1 MNMPRAYLPAD
12 LDPAERRRLFA
23 TWLRTG
29 TLPTWRDDGVELK
42 FNPWHD
48 PRDGRF
54 TSGPQAGGPRL
65 TSSPRKRVF
74 TGHGGSFGG
83 GGATGS
89 WDPPSPRPPSPN
101 TRHHGTATAVRPHG
115 PHVPP
120 APPANVDQREQRH
133 TVTRNGYAFEI
144 DSRGRTR
151 RVTGHLTVAATPVRS
166 RAAQA
171 KAGGSERRPSDDGG
185 HYIAARFNGPTD
197 AFNHFAQ
204 DANFN
209 RGRYR
214 SLEDQWARSKR
225 AGRDVEVRIRPA
237 FDGSSVRPST
247 IDVSW
252 KVDGSTKSVK
262 LSNQSSKRQ

>member
-1 MNMPRAYLPAD
+1 MNMPRVYLPAD

-29 TLPTWRDDGVELK
+29 TLPAGRDDGVELK

-54 TSGPQAGGPRL
+54 TSGPQVGDPQLA
-65 TSSPRKRVF
+65 SSPRKRAF

-89 WDPPSPRPPSPN
+89 WDPPPSRPPSPN
-101 TRHHGTATAVRPHG
+101 TTHHGTATAVRPYG

-120 APPANVDQREQRH
+120 APRANIDQRDQRL

-151 RVTGHLTVAATPVRS
+151 RVTGHLTIADTPVRS

-171 KAGGSERRPSDDGG
+171 KAGGSERRPGDDGG

-204 DANFN
+204 DANIN

-214 SLEDQWARSKR
+214 SLEDQWPDRSAQGETSR
-225 AGRDVEVRIRPA
+225 LRSGPRSTAA
-237 FDGSSVRPST
+237 PS
-247 IDVSW
+247 DH
-252 KVDGSTKSVK
+252 
-262 LSNQSSKRQ
+262 RQ